1 MIIKVIKKEEIKTS
15 VWSGGKTNEYVIY
28 PYNAQYAD
36 KDFIFRISSATIE
49 VVPSEFTRFN
59 GYRRYLSMLE
69 GDLKLYRQGKEEYY
83 TTHTLFSF
91 GSEEDITSYSLG
103 KDFNLMLHQSI
114 KDEVVQISSD
124 GVNTNAVYL
133 FIFALVD
140 SIVVVNNVRYSI
152 GQYDCLLI
160 INEESDDMSITLDQK
175 AIIGYW

>member
-1 MIIKVIKKEEIKTS
+1 MTIELIKKEEIITS

-28 PYNAQYAD
+28 PRDTQYVD

-49 VVPSEFTRFN
+49 AVPSEFTRFN

-140 SIVVVNNVRYSI
+140 SIAVVNDVCYSMQ
-152 GQYDCLLI
+152 QYDCLLI
-160 INEESDDMSITLDQK
+160 INEESDDISLTLDQK

>member
-1 MIIKVIKKEEIKTS
+1 MTIEVIKKEEITTS
-15 VWSGGKTNEYVIY
+15 VWAGGKTNEYVIY
-28 PYNAQYAD
+28 PRYAQYAD

-83 TTHTLFSF
+83 TTHTLFAF
-91 GSEEDITSYSLG
+91 DSEEDITSYSLG

-114 KDEVVQISSD
+114 KDEVVEISSG

-140 SIVVVNNVRYSI
+140 SIAVVNDVCYSMQ
-152 GQYDCLLI
+152 QYDCLLI
-160 INEESDDMSITLDQK
+160 INEESADISLTLDQK
-175 AIIGYW
+175 VIIGYW